1 VEPEDIRSMFDSYT
15 RLGQPH
21 RAPGLGLGLYVAREI
36 VTAHGGEIDATSSL
50 GRGTTMTVR
59 LPLADRRAKSGASA
73 KRSGQPKRA
82 TPAKRATTAKRVSP
96 AKRDAE

>member
-1 VEPEDIRSMFDSYT
+1 MFDAYT

-50 GRGTTMTVR
+50 GRGTVMTVR
-59 LPLADRRAKSGASA
+59 LPLADRRAKSGTPAMRRSPA
-73 KRSGQPKRA
+73 KSGSSPKR
-82 TPAKRATTAKRVSP
+82 TSP
-96 AKRDAE
+96 AKRSAPTERSPK